1 MSGITPT
8 EEQQAIIEAACSG
21 KTIAINA
28 LAGTGKTSTLRMI
41 AEALPRKQIAYLAFN
56 KSIVSD
62 VQEAGMPGNV
72 AISTFHSLAYRAVR
86 PSRERLSQTPY
97 GRHVANEFG
106 LQDVE
111 GGGYMVEAADI
122 GAVALDAVGR
132 FCNSA
137 DRELLPCHVRRVEHV
152 LSAEDDP
159 QHRADLDEVN
169 RAVAAIALDAARR
182 IWAAQCDA
190 NSSFPML
197 HDAYVKLW
205 ALGNPTIAADVV
217 LFDEAQDA
225 SPVFI
230 DIVERQQ
237 AQAVWVGDQNQQ
249 IYEWRGAVNALDRV
263 QADQRLF
270 LSQSFRFGENVADVA
285 NVMLT
290 ALGAEKPIIGA
301 GGAARNIGQ
310 AVLCRTNAT
319 AVAELMRHVKAGHDV
334 ELVGGQDML
343 RVMKDLQALQEG
355 RPRGQFALF
364 RSFQDLARHAETE
377 SGQQLRV
384 LVKLVQEYD
393 IERIID
399 TLDETGRKSK
409 KGRRADYTVS
419 TCHKSKGREWDRVAI
434 AGDWPD
440 PEKLEAPDLRLLYV
454 TVTRARVDLDVSAIQ
469 KHIEVIKGRCGAG
482 LDETKTFSPL
492 AETPPEIGGSARSA
506 GGADEL
512 DVAEE
517 AVDVVQQQESVV
529 EEQQDQQA
537 PVPEQQRRLVTPESV
552 AAACE
557 ALLARGEKVTT
568 RSVRAELG
576 GGNFSVIVPLVGEW
590 KRQNAGRNLV
600 AGTAGDGGVE
610 KIFEMMRDHIAR
622 LQAQARENVASD
634 LAEAVSERDSL
645 LDELDQVRAEEEKH
659 QKILEQQAGE
669 IAALRA
675 RLEDASRQIGVLMTE
690 RDREREEASRLRVE
704 LAKAEL
710 RLEGVESLKG
720 ELICEREARRRAE
733 VEAGRLSGVIEQLQ
747 SRDAG
752 QSEGQQTQPPQE
764 PQPKQQ
770 QRKKGMPRGYA

>member
-1 MSGITPT
+1 MSKIIPT
-8 EEQQAIIEAACSG
+8 EEQAAIIEAACSG
-21 KTIAINA
+21 ETIAINA
-28 LAGTGKTSTLRMI
+28 LAGTGKTSTLRLV
-41 AEALPRKQIAYLAFN
+41 AEALPGKQIAYLAFN
-56 KSIVSD
+56 KSIVTD

-97 GRHVANEFG
+97 GRHVAHEFG

-205 ALGNPTIAADVV
+205 ALENPTIAADVV

-270 LSQSFRFGENVADVA
+270 LSQSFRFGENIAGVA

-290 ALGAEKPIIGA
+290 ALGAEKPIVGA
-301 GGAARNIGQ
+301 GGAPRNIGR
-310 AVLCRTNAT
+310 AVLCRTNAV

-334 ELVGGQDML
+334 ELVGGPDML
-343 RVMKDLQALQEG
+343 RIMKDLQALQEG

-409 KGRRADYTVS
+409 KGRRADYTIS
-419 TCHKSKGREWDRVAI
+419 TCHKSKGREWDHVAI

-440 PEKLEAPDLRLLYV
+440 PEKLEPPDMRLLYV
-454 TVTRARVDLDVSAIQ
+454 TVTRARVDLDVSDIQ
-469 KHIEVIKGRCGAG
+469 KHIEVIKGRGGGGAVL

-492 AETPPEIGGSARSA
+492 AETPPDFGGSARSA
-506 GGADEL
+506 GGADEVV
-512 DVAEE
+512 DVA
-517 AVDVVQQQESVV
+517 AVVDVVQQEQEIVM
-529 EEQQDQQA
+529 EEQEQVA
-537 PVPEQQRRLVTPESV
+537 PAEQRRLVTPESV
-552 AAACE
+552 SAACE

-568 RSVRAELG
+568 RAVRAELG

-590 KRQNAGRNLV
+590 KRANAGRQMV
-600 AGTAGDGGVE
+600 AREDDEERV
-610 KIFEMMRDHIAR
+610 FSVLRDHISR
-622 LQAQARENVASD
+622 LKAQARESVASD

-645 LDELDQVRAEEEKH
+645 LDELAELRAEEEKH
-659 QKILEQQAGE
+659 QKIMEQQAGE
-669 IAALRA
+669 VSALRA
-675 RLEDASRQIGVLMTE
+675 RLDDMVRITDEIRAE
-690 RDREREEASRLRVE
+690 RDRERGEASRLRVE

-720 ELICEREARRRAE
+720 ELICEREGRRRAE
-733 VEAGRLSGVIEQLQ
+733 VEAGRLSGIIEQLQ
-747 SRDAG
+747 SRGAG
-752 QSEGQQTQPPQE
+752 QSEGQQTQPQQE

-770 QRKKGMPRGYA
+770 PRKKGMPRGYA